1 MSFAILSIATAS
13 PPHRI
18 TQDDAAAMAASFG
31 NLPPGRERSLAAMY
45 HQTRIRT
52 RGSVLLEAPAAD
64 GALQQF
70 FPPATGPEDEGPTTS
85 ARMERYAEE
94 AGRLAVAAAREA
106 LALSGVD
113 AGRITHLVTCSCT
126 GFANPGVDLQLV
138 ADLGLSPSVA
148 RTHVGFMGCHG
159 AFNSLRVAGAFAA
172 DPRSVVLVVAVELCS
187 LHFQYGRRG
196 DLVVANAIF
205 ADGAAALVAA
215 ADGPPRDGWRVRRQW
230 SSILPDSSGDMRW
243 EIGDHG
249 FRMTLSPRVS
259 GLLERGI
266 RGLVEETLAAEGL
279 GIADIGAWAVH
290 PGGPRILDAIGV
302 ALDLSPGALM
312 ASQAVLAEHGNMS
325 SATILFILR
334 DLLATTDA
342 DRCFA
347 MAFGPGL
354 TAELALLDRATPAP
368 APFSGNAP

>member
-1 MSFAILSIATAS
+1 
-13 PPHRI
+13 
-18 TQDDAAAMAASFG
+18 
-31 NLPPGRERSLAAMY
+31 
-45 HQTRIRT
+45 
-52 RGSVLLEAPAAD
+52 
-64 GALQQF
+64 
-70 FPPATGPEDEGPTTS
+70 
-85 ARMERYAEE
+85 
-94 AGRLAVAAAREA
+94 
-106 LALSGVD
+106 
-113 AGRITHLVTCSCT
+113 
-126 GFANPGVDLQLV
+126 
-138 ADLGLSPSVA
+138 
-148 RTHVGFMGCHG
+148 
-159 AFNSLRVAGAFAA
+159 
-172 DPRSVVLVVAVELCS
+172 
-187 LHFQYGRRG
+187 
-196 DLVVANAIF
+196 
-205 ADGAAALVAA
+205 
-215 ADGPPRDGWRVRRQW
+215 
-230 SSILPDSSGDMRW
+230 
-243 EIGDHG
+243 
-249 FRMTLSPRVS
+249 MTLSPRVS

-312 ASQAVLAEHGNMS
+312 ASQVVLAEHGNMS

>member
-18 TQDDAAAMAASFG
+18 TQNAAAAMAVSFG
-31 NLPPGRERSLAAMY
+31 NVPPGRVRSLAAMY
-45 HQTRIRT
+45 HKTRIRT
-52 RGSVLLEAPAAD
+52 RGSVLLETPTAD
-64 GALQQF
+64 GAVQQF
-70 FPPATGPEDEGPTTS
+70 FQPATGPEDEGPTTA
-85 ARMERYAEE
+85 ARMERYAGE
-94 AGRLAVAAAREA
+94 AGGLAVDAAREA
-106 LALSGVD
+106 LALAGVD

-126 GFANPGVDLQLV
+126 GFTNPGVDLQIV
-138 ADLGLSPSVA
+138 TDLGLSASVA

-187 LHFQYGRRG
+187 LHFQYGHRG

-215 ADGPPRDGWRVRRQW
+215 ANGPPHDGWRVRRQW
-230 SSILPDSSGDMRW
+230 SSILPDSRGDMGW

-249 FRMTLSPRVS
+249 FRMTLSPRVA

-302 ALDLSPGALM
+302 ALDLTPDALL

-334 DLLATTDA
+334 DLLARTAA

-354 TAELALLDRATPAP
+354 TAEFALLDRATPAI
-368 APFSGNAP
+368 APSSGNDP

>member
-1 MSFAILSIATAS
+1 MSFAILAIASAT
-13 PPHRI
+13 PPRRI
-18 TQDDAAAMAASFG
+18 TQDAAAAMAVTFG
-31 NLPPGRERSLAAMY
+31 NVPPGRERSLAALY
-45 HQTRIRT
+45 QQTRIRT
-52 RGSVLLEAPAAD
+52 RGSVLLETPAGD
-64 GALQQF
+64 GAVQRF
-70 FPPATGPEDEGPTTS
+70 FPPATGPEDEGPTTA
-85 ARMERYAEE
+85 ARMERYHQE
-94 AGRLAVAAAREA
+94 AGGLAVAAAREA
-106 LALSGVD
+106 LSLSGVE
-113 AGRITHLVTCSCT
+113 AGSVTHLVTCSCT
-126 GFANPGVDLQLV
+126 GFANPGVDLQIV

-196 DLVVANAIF
+196 DFVVSNAIF
-205 ADGAAALVAA
+205 ADGAAALVASHRH
-215 ADGPPRDGWRVRRQW
+215 PRDEGWRVRRQW
-230 SSILPDSSGDMRW
+230 SSILPDSRGDMGW

-249 FRMTLSPRVS
+249 FRMTLSPRVA
-259 GLLERGI
+259 GLLEGGI
-266 RGLVEETLAAEGL
+266 RGLVERTLAAEEL

-302 ALDLSPGALM
+302 ALDLSPDALV

-334 DLLATTDA
+334 DLLARTDA

-354 TAELALLDRATPAP
+354 TAEFALLDRATPAT
-368 APFSGNAP
+368 AFSSGNDP